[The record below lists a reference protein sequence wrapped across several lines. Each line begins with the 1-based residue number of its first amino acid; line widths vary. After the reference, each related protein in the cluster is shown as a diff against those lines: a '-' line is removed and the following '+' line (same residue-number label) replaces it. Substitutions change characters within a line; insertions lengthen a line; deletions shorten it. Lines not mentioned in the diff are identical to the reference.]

1 MHKLKTS
8 HKLRAF
14 EASIETISKL
24 LAIYMVYLVF
34 NWLVENLLGKNLA
47 EDTLLS
53 LLLLPALYVLRDT
66 DNIVDPFTV
75 RVTLF
80 SDKISVIRGI
90 SPRVNDTL
98 EYQNVE
104 NIEIIKPI
112 LGWLCGYATVR
123 LYSPGGH
130 VEIPY
135 VYKAEKVVS
144 IVEKIQ
150 KKKTLQNVRCL
161 G

>member
-1 MHKLKTS
+1 MCWRTMRKLKTS
-8 HKLRAF
+8 HKLRAL

-24 LAIYMVYLVF
+24 LAIYLVYLVF
-34 NWLVENLLGKNLA
+34 NWLVVTLLGKNLA

-53 LLLLPALYVLRDT
+53 LLLLPALYVLRDA
-66 DNIVDPFTV
+66 DHIVDPFTV

-80 SDKISVIRGI
+80 SDKISVIRGV

-98 EYQNVE
+98 EYQSVE
-104 NIEIIKPI
+104 NIEIITPI

-123 LYSPGGH
+123 LYSPGGS

-135 VYKAEKVVS
+135 VYRAEKVVR
-144 IVEKIQ
+144 IVEKL
-150 KKKTLQNVRCL
+150 KKKHI
-161 G
+161 